1 MTINDNSLQVYL
13 GRLLKVDV
21 TADKLIQYKCP
32 RGHEYE
38 SSEPFILTTPDLAC
52 NSGPLCV
59 YCYVTWLQVNLGT
72 EELVAR
78 D

>member
-1 MTINDNSLQVYL
+1 MDIRVNKSEGTEGIEKSLL
-13 GRLLKVDV
+13 RF
-21 TADKLIQYKCP
+21 KCP

-38 SSEPFILTTPDLAC
+38 APEPFILTTPDSAF
-52 NSGPLCV
+52 NSGPLCI

-78 D
+78 G